1 MGTHQDLVQGAVVLV
16 LTVVSAGLDGAFN
29 ALVCMAV
36 HIEFL
41 LLIWYVT
48 SMAINVKA
56 THGNTFLLIAFED
69 FPWYHEKN
77 TF

>member
-1 MGTHQDLVQGAVVLV
+1 MGAHLNLVQRAVVLGV
-16 LTVVSAGLDGAFN
+16 AVVSAGLDGAFD

-41 LLIWYVT
+41 LLIWYAN
-48 SMAINVKA
+48 SMTLNAKA